1 MTGEP
6 PKNKHRGTPGFL
18 IKFFQLALYI
28 PIQVAFIPIAI
39 VGLIDVIFK
48 EMRNS
53 KKLGVSF
60 SAIQALQLCPVSV
73 DFPGPVPEHVWLCEE
88 LTRARITPRV
98 MPPVDL
104 SLRLGAM
111 AGTRRQIPPLLT
123 AMSRHRM

>member
-28 PIQVAFIPIAI
+28 PIQVAFFPIAI
-39 VGLIDVIFK
+39 VGLIDAIFK

-60 SAIQALQLCPVSV
+60 TAIQSLQYRWIMRYFDTRPDPVSV
-73 DFPGPVPEHVWLCEE
+73 AFTKELPCESHFG
-88 LTRARITPRV
+88 LWST
-98 MPPVDL
+98 
-104 SLRLGAM
+104 
-111 AGTRRQIPPLLT
+111 
-123 AMSRHRM
+123 

>member
-39 VGLIDVIFK
+39 VGLIDAIFK

-53 KKLGVSF
+53 KKLGTVHPGFAANSVLF
-60 SAIQALQLCPVSV
+60 GRSTRQGDVAMLGRAVGQLQL
-73 DFPGPVPEHVWLCEE
+73 
-88 LTRARITPRV
+88 RAAY
-98 MPPVDL
+98 
-104 SLRLGAM
+104 LG
-111 AGTRRQIPPLLT
+111 
-123 AMSRHRM
+123 